1 MIKSD
6 ASIKFFLYFC
16 KRNKKS
22 KKLRK
27 KGMKYLKQKEKKIK
41 INKVSKNHTL
51 EYKNIKK
58 CEKDLKKKYPQLAKS
73 IKTFYKCSHNSFYS

>member
-1 MIKSD
+1 MLVQS
-6 ASIKFFLYFC
+6 FFFIFV
-16 KRNKKS
+16 KGIKKS

-41 INKVSKNHTL
+41 INKVSKNHTI

-58 CEKDLKKKYPQLAKS
+58 CEKDLKKKN
-73 IKTFYKCSHNSFYS
+73 IHNWQKV